1 METITLSVNK
11 TAIGIALVV
20 GLIVGGAIGCMIG
33 AHHSRYEGRGQFQ
46 GNYGQMRNVRPMM
59 DKATMGKMME
69 AQNTNN
75 ATVEATVQ
83 AKPVQ

>member
-20 GLIVGGAIGCMIG
+20 GLIVGGVIGCVAG

-46 GNYGQMRNVRPMM
+46 GNYGQMRNVSPMM
-59 DKATMGKMME
+59 DQAAMEKMIE
-69 AQNTNN
+69 VQNTNK
-75 ATVEATVQ
+75 ATVEATV
-83 AKPVQ
+83 KTNPVQ